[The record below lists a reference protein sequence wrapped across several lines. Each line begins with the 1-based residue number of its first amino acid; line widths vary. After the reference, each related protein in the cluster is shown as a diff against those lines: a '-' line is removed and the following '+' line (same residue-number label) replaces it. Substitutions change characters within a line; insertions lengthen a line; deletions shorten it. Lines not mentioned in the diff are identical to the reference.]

1 MQGLVK
7 MNKKEYIKEL
17 ENIKNKNSITI
28 DNLEMLLSE
37 MKKGQEQL
45 LQILMSLK
53 SKVKNDEVER

>member
-1 MQGLVK
+1 

>member
-1 MQGLVK
+1 
-7 MNKKEYIKEL
+7 MNKKEYIREL
-17 ENIKNKNSITI
+17 EKIKNEGSITI

-45 LQILMSLK
+45 LQILMGLK